1 MTSLSQE
8 PSLSFLATGS
18 EVCEAPAIRVGGSY
32 QSAPQAMHGRHDG
45 NGSGSDVDGKRC
57 SDGGDGGDGD
67 E

>member
-1 MTSLSQE
+1 MYIQRSLSQE
-8 PSLSFLATGS
+8 PSLSFLAKGS
-18 EVCEAPAIRVGGSY
+18 SAIRVGGSY
-32 QSAPQAMHGRHDG
+32 HSAPQAMHGRHDG